1 MRYVI
6 VDDEIHASNLLKR
19 IIEKYPDFSD
29 SDEIIIFNDSENAYI
44 YLLSEP
50 VDLIFLDIQ
59 MPKMTGEELAR
70 KLVSELNPAPY
81 IVFTTAFPQYSL
93 FAWDINAVGYILKP
107 FSASKIYEAI
117 EKCMKLKQSAPASK
131 TTDSQ
136 KPFMQCFPN
145 FELIINGSPV
155 FFKNKT
161 AKELLA
167 LLVHNR
173 GNWVSNDKITYC
185 LFENIDESSA
195 KNYLRT
201 ILHRLKKT
209 LAEYQLENIVESR
222 YGSLRIDTS
231 AFICDYYNC
240 LDGHKELFLGEY
252 MGEYHWAETA
262 RAYLARTQER

>member
-1 MRYVI
+1 MKYVI
-6 VDDEIHASNLLKR
+6 IDDEVHASSLLKR
-19 IIEKYPDFSD
+19 IVGRYENFADT
-29 SDEIIIFNDSENAYI
+29 DEIIVFNDSENAYN
-44 YLLSEP
+44 YLLAECA
-50 VDLIFLDIQ
+50 DLIFMDVQ

-70 KLVSELNPAPY
+70 KLVSELSPAPY

-93 FAWDINAVGYILKP
+93 FAWDINAVSYILKP
-107 FSASKIYEAI
+107 FSPTKIYEAI
-117 EKCMKLKQSAPASK
+117 EKCLKLKIPASD
-131 TTDSQ
+131 TELTDLS
-136 KPFMQCFPN
+136 KPFMQCFPD
-145 FELIINGSPV
+145 FELIINGNPV
-155 FFKNKT
+155 FFKSKA

-185 LFENIDESSA
+185 LFENIDETSA

-209 LAEYQLENIVESR
+209 LAEYQLEDIVESR

-231 AFICDYYNC
+231 TFVCDYYNC
-240 LDGHKELFLGEY
+240 LDGHKELFQGEY

-262 RAYLARTQER
+262 RAYLSRN

>member
-6 VDDEIHASNLLKR
+6 IDDEIHASSLLKR
-19 IIEKYPDFSD
+19 IIEKYKNFS
-29 SDEIIIFNDSENAYI
+29 STDEIIVFNDSEDAYH
-44 YLLSEP
+44 YLLAEP

-70 KLVSELNPAPY
+70 KLVSDLDPAPY

-93 FAWDINAVGYILKP
+93 FAWDINAIGYILKP

-117 EKCMKLKQSAPASK
+117 EKCNKLQLPPANDRLI
-131 TTDSQ
+131 DSS
-136 KPFMQCFPN
+136 KPFMQCFPD

-161 AKELLA
+161 ARELLA

-185 LFENIDESSA
+185 LFENIDEASA

-201 ILHRLKKT
+201 ILHRLRKT
-209 LAEYQLENIVESR
+209 LAEYNLEDIVESR

-231 AFICDYYNC
+231 AFVCDYYNC
-240 LDGHKELFLGEY
+240 LDGHKELFHGEY

-262 RAYLARTQER
+262 RAYLSRG